1 MTTAPT
7 RIDDQASRLRALVD
21 RLDRQR
27 TDQGHQPRLRSAPV
41 IAIASGKGGVGK
53 TTTSV
58 NLSIALA
65 KRQRR
70 VTLLDADIGMAN
82 ADVLCGMMPKM
93 RLEKAVGEG
102 NIRALNEI
110 ALDAPGGFKLVPGSV
125 GLGRMDELN
134 DNEQEQL
141 VARLI
146 EIERA
151 SDMVLIDT
159 SAGMGDSVR
168 RFMRAADLGLVV
180 VTPEP
185 TSIADA
191 YALIKVLVS
200 LKPAGGAPGKAP
212 TLGLII
218 NQVVNEK
225 EAHAV
230 HARIGGV
237 CDRFLEYRLPLI
249 GWVRRDKRVANA
261 VRRRTPVM
269 IESPRSAAAK
279 DLDRLA
285 GSLVDWAGR

>member
-1 MTTAPT
+1 MTQAT

-27 TDQGHQPRLRSAPV
+27 TDQGYTPRLRSAPV

-70 VTLLDADIGMAN
+70 VTLLDADLGMAN
-82 ADVLCGMMPKM
+82 ADVLCGMMPKL
-93 RLEKAVGEG
+93 RLDKTVGDG
-102 NIRALNEI
+102 NTRALTEI

-125 GLGRMDELN
+125 GLGRLDELN
-134 DNEQEQL
+134 DAEQDQL
-141 VARLI
+141 ISRLI
-146 EIERA
+146 ELERA
-151 SDMVLIDT
+151 SDLVLIDT

-180 VTPEP
+180 ATPEP

-200 LKPAGGAPGKAP
+200 IKPAGGAPGKPP

-218 NQVVNEK
+218 NQVANEK

-230 HARIGGV
+230 HGRIGGV
-237 CDRFLEYRLPLI
+237 CDRFLGYRLPLI
-249 GWVRRDKRVANA
+249 GWVRRDKRVVNA
-261 VRRRTPVM
+261 VRRRNPVM
-269 IESPRSAAAK
+269 IESPRSSAAK

-285 GSLVDWAGR
+285 ASLIDWAGR